1 MPRFLILRPPTP
13 PTLLMKL
20 MKVVLQ
26 FHQFHQGSGSHIK
39 IHEIGYPQHPWAVI
53 QW

>member
-20 MKVVLQ
+20 MKVMLQ

-39 IHEIGYPQHPWAVI
+39 IQEIGYP
-53 QW
+53 

>member
-1 MPRFLILRPPTP
+1 MPRFLILRPPTA

-20 MKVVLQ
+20 MKVMLQ

-39 IHEIGYPQHPWAVI
+39 IQEIGYP
-53 QW
+53 

>member
-20 MKVVLQ
+20 MKVMLQ

-39 IHEIGYPQHPWAVI
+39 VQEIGYP
-53 QW
+53 